1 MSWLKSIIESPGNR
15 IPVVALTTN
24 PSDPAALTGLA
35 ERAGWSLTMA
45 TDLEGAAAALLR
57 HPGAVIL
64 CDRDLAGV
72 GWREA
77 AHLLTLCSPEIRFVV
92 LSPETDDRFWLE
104 VIERGGY
111 DVLTRPIHDNRAIV
125 AVRQASLAVRK

>member
-1 MSWLKSIIESPGNR
+1 MSWLKSLIEAPRYR
-15 IPVVALTTN
+15 IPVVVLTTN
-24 PSDPAALTGLA
+24 PADPAALMGLA
-35 ERAGWSLTMA
+35 ERAGWTLTLSTHLAGAVA
-45 TDLEGAAAALLR
+45 TLLR

-64 CDRDLAGV
+64 CDRDLACI

-77 AHLLTLCSPEIRFVV
+77 VHALSIYSPESRFVI

-111 DVLTRPIHDNRAIV
+111 DVLTRPIHDNRAIL
-125 AVRQASLAVRK
+125 AVRQASRAVRK